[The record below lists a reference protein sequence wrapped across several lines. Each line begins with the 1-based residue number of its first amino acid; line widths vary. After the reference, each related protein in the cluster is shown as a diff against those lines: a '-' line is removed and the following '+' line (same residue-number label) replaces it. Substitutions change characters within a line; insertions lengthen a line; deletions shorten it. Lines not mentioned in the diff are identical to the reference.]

1 MLFPLCLFII
11 ISCLTSNIN
20 IIQIIINSRSAPE
33 SLISIET
40 LTNKL
45 STHRRHFSTLS
56 STISADCCCCSC
68 LLSSPT
74 PHTNRTYYRQWLVSE
89 PQHYNGS
96 VSFIDSTNLP
106 NAFSCKQAE
115 EVRVKVLSPKES
127 KARKQAG
134 KTNYYVRG
142 ILDSDICQF

>member
-1 MLFPLCLFII
+1 
-11 ISCLTSNIN
+11 
-20 IIQIIINSRSAPE
+20 
-33 SLISIET
+33 

-45 STHRRHFSTLS
+45 STHRRHFSTIIIIIYHLCRLLLLQLLAIVTY
-56 STISADCCCCSC
+56 ST
-68 LLSSPT
+68 
-74 PHTNRTYYRQWLVSE
+74 HTNRTYYRQWLVSE